1 MRVDHAE
8 GLTAFQAALDSFDR
22 VCESLTDE
30 RALDRSR
37 CHGWVAADVLAH
49 VRLGLQELLL
59 GMQHTTDAQ
68 PTTDAAD
75 YWRATPPTTDPDAE
89 EIDGLLFARR
99 LSTAYR
105 RPTGLIGH
113 LRPTLKGLALAAK
126 HLGDTA
132 VEFQGHVLTS
142 GDLLATWAVEL
153 AIHHLDIT
161 DEPPAEPALRLAAAT
176 VRALVGEPLPGTD
189 TEVVLGGA
197 GRIPFDGR
205 PAVLG

>member
-1 MRVDHAE
+1 MRVDHAD
-8 GLTAFQAALDSFDR
+8 GLTAFLAALDSFDR

-30 RALDRSR
+30 RALNPSR
-37 CHGWVAADVLAH
+37 CHGWVVADVLAH
-49 VRLGLQELLL
+49 VHLGLQELLL
-59 GMQHTTDAQ
+59 GMQHTTGAE

-89 EIDGLLFARR
+89 GIDGLVFARR
-99 LSTAYR
+99 ISAAYR

-113 LRPTLKGLALAAK
+113 LRPTLEGLARAADR
-126 HLGDTA
+126 LGDTA

-153 AIHHLDIT
+153 AVHHLDIT

-176 VRALVGEPLPGTD
+176 VRALVGEPLTGSD
-189 TEVVLGGA
+189 TEIVLGGA
-197 GRIPFDGR
+197 DRIPFGGR